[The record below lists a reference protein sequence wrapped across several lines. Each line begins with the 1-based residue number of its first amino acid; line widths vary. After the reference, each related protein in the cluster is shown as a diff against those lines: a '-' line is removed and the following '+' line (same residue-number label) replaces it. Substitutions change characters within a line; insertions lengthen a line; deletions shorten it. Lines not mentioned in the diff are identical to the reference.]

1 LIINM
6 YDLLKMGAA
15 IFCLVI
21 AFLIGLL
28 IVKSEEKNEKD

>member
-1 LIINM
+1 M

-21 AFLIGLL
+21 AFLIGFF
-28 IVKSEEKNEKD
+28 IVKSEEENEKNK